1 MRKQST
7 GNLMLMGFLR
17 IYRRLQIHEFCQNG
31 ADAKDLLYQNMFDR
45 DHSKRKKKT
54 TTNSCPL
61 ISSVPPNSR
70 PSGYVLSPHG
80 EREEI
85 GVTVFLSLVCLHI
98 SSNKLTYFYFP
109 LRKIRT
115 LYIKSSKEVSIK

>member
-17 IYRRLQIHEFCQNG
+17 IYRHLQIHQFCQNG
-31 ADAKDLLYQNMFDR
+31 TDAEDLLYQNMFDR
-45 DHSKRKKKT
+45 HHSKRKT
-54 TTNSCPL
+54 TTTKLLPSD
-61 ISSVPPNSR
+61 IFRTPNSR
-70 PSGYVLSPHG
+70 PSGYGLSPHG
-80 EREEI
+80 ERGEI

-98 SSNKLTYFYFP
+98 SSNKLTYFYFL

-115 LYIKSSKEVSIK
+115 LYIRFSKVVSIK